1 MGVKEGPGAR
11 ERASDRRPAWP
22 MLLLLLLAAVTT
34 SLSAVAL
41 SQLLALRADVDALRS
56 ELCRR
61 REEQQEGAHTTQ
73 TLEQMGSRRGGPE
86 QAGQSEAVA
95 PGPRKRRGASGGP
108 TADPVSQP
116 CLQIMADSSKNMFQK
131 EFAEVLHSAIPW
143 QAGLRRG
150 SALELVDNQIVV
162 REEGFY
168 FVYSQAQVYY
178 VDRTFVMGHV
188 VVRRKSTVVGD
199 EPQEVVLFRCIQ
211 QMNASNA
218 YNTCFTGGIV
228 RLEVN
233 DLLEVLIPLPV
244 ANISLGGANTFL
256 GVMKLA

>member
-1 MGVKEGPGAR
+1 MGVKEGPGAGGG
-11 ERASDRRPAWP
+11 RASDRRPAWP
-22 MLLLLLLAAVTT
+22 VLLLLLLAAVTT

-73 TLEQMGSRRGGPE
+73 TLEQMGSRPGGPE
-86 QAGQSEAVA
+86 QAGRSEAVA

-116 CLQIMADSSKNMFQK
+116 CLQILADSSKNMFQK

-150 SALELVDNQIVV
+150 AALELVDNQIVV

-168 FVYSQAQVYY
+168 FVYSQVYY

-218 YNTCFTGGIV
+218 YNTCIV